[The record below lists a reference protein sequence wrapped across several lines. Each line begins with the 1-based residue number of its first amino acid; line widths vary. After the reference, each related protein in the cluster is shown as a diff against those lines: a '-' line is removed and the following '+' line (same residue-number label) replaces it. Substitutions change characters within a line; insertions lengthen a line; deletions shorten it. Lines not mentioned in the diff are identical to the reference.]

1 MSLFEQWEQVRAA
14 CELLHE
20 LASVQAENGN
30 HPDAETAAIWL
41 DHVGMVAA
49 REGGPA
55 SRGVVHA
62 LPPSGVLQ

>member
-14 CELLHE
+14 CELLHD
-20 LASVQAENGN
+20 LACVQAENGN
-30 HPDAETAAIWL
+30 HPDAHIAAQWL
-41 DHVGMVAA
+41 NHVGAVAA

-55 SRGVVHA
+55 PRGVVHA